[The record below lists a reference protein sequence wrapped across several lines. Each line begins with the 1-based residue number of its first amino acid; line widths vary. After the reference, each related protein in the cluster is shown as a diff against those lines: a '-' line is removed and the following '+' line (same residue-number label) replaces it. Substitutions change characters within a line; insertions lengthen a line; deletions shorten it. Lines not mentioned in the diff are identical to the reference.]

1 MKLKI
6 YQNELDVSEF
16 IEKDYECLL
25 KEWMQIREQFPLAR
39 LYKDSVC
46 VQNDVTPKTRQDALD
61 LLNAD
66 ADYFVVCHAGAA
78 LPAWAIWAALAVSV
92 AVSVYAYMNMPKVN
106 TGAESSGSSNNSLSQ
121 RQNKHRANQRIND
134 QYGTVKSIPDLIAP
148 VYRYYKDNVQVEEC
162 LLCIGRGYYEINPDS
177 IKEAETPVNT
187 IEGASISIYE
197 PSYSLVGASPQI
209 KIGEAFE
216 EYPLV
221 AKQISSIDG
230 KQTLLSPNSGELK
243 YKFVSFSDNKVA
255 VTNGVQY
262 VNTEW
267 TWSYITSTFMF
278 KPDNVYADFTSKFAS
293 GEQIIIENAIFGSVN
308 DSTISG
314 TTDVDTAGILTIA
327 TSIDIN
333 NPNYFKKIRVVSL
346 LVNDATAGDL
356 DLAGEYKVDSIV
368 KSGSSGAWVYTVTLN
383 SNFGEVNPNFTLLS
397 ADTSGVLSGVLTD
410 NDNNIDLSGTYT
422 IASVSSNEITLV
434 NPATVNSDWNRLGE
448 LTSQQVN
455 DMLNRAVTFK
465 GSSENFIGWYYG
477 GNKDTTGFILNF
489 LAQNGIYDGDRAKQ
503 VAIEVHY
510 QQVIDGVPTGAIHKV
525 GSTMQGTASNRN
537 PIGMTIKQAFS
548 FTGQFRFRVKRIND
562 NGNSASLV
570 DDVVFES
577 AYGYYQTLKSWYD
590 DVTVARLKRL
600 AIGSGTNASELNMI
614 ATRKLYSYS
623 TGVQSASRIA
633 TNNFADIV
641 VDIATDP
648 YVGRMQLSE
657 IDVQSLYELSD
668 EIEDYFG
675 TSKACEFNYTFDDKN
690 SSYQEMIFMIAEAV
704 FCTARR
710 ENGLHYFSFERETP
724 NSLILFNHRN
734 MKPESLNINDLF
746 GIQDDY
752 DGVELKWHDP
762 SDNYAEAVIKLPDD
776 LQTNYK
782 TIETVGVTNPL
793 QAHFLAWRV
802 WNKLRFNR
810 KAVEFTAYGEA
821 DLVTRKDRIALV
833 DSTVPILCSGEIE
846 QQDNTVLTLD
856 YPVNLDPLKQ
866 YVIHLQLKTGVV
878 DVIDIV
884 QQIDDFRVEIARIPL
899 MPLVVDGVAHATFSI
914 TLATESDFDA
924 YLIEEKDPSATFES
938 TVRAIQYDPRYYSN
952 DKDHINE
959 LI

>member
-25 KEWMQIREQFPLAR
+25 KEWMQIREYFPLAR

-78 LPAWAIWAALAVSV
+78 LPAWALWAALAASV
-92 AVSVYAYMNMPKVN
+92 AVSVYTYMNMPKVEASAD
-106 TGAESSGSSNNSLSQ
+106 TSGSGNNSLGQ
-121 RQNKHRANQRIND
+121 RQNKHRVNQRIND

-197 PSYSLVGASPQI
+197 PSYSLIGASPQI

-221 AKQISSIDG
+221 TKQISSVDG
-230 KQTLLSPNSGELK
+230 KQTLLSPNSGVLK
-243 YKFVSFSDNKVA
+243 YHGVSFSGNKLN
-255 VTNGVQY
+255 VTTASQG
-262 VNTEW
+262 TEKEW
-267 TWSYITSTFMF
+267 KWNVITKYWNSITR
-278 KPDNVYADFTSKFAS
+278 DLYSDFTSNFAS
-293 GEQIIIENAIFGSVN
+293 GEQIIIENAIFGTV
-308 DSTISG
+308 DDVTISG
-314 TTDVDTAGILTIA
+314 NTNVSTAGALTIA

-346 LVNDATAGDL
+346 LVNDATVGDL
-356 DLAGEYKVDSIV
+356 YLAGEYNVDSIA
-368 KSGSSGAWVYTVTLN
+368 KSGSSGAWVYTVTLS

-397 ADTSGVLSGVLTD
+397 ADTSGVLSGVLAD
-410 NDNNIDLSGTYT
+410 NENNIDLSGTYT
-422 IASVSSNEITLV
+422 ISSVSANEITLV

-448 LTSQQVN
+448 LTSQQVT
-455 DMLNRAVTFK
+455 DMLNRLVTFK

-510 QQVIDGVPTGAIHKV
+510 QQVIDGVPTGVIYKV

-537 PIGMTIKQAFS
+537 PIGMTIKQAFP

-562 NGNSASLV
+562 NGNSASLI

-577 AYGYYQTLKSWYD
+577 AYSYYQTLKLWYD

-614 ATRKLYSYS
+614 TTRKLYSYS
-623 TGVQSASRIA
+623 SGVQSAQRIA

-648 YVGRMQLSE
+648 FIGRMQLSE

-690 SSYQEMIFMIAEAV
+690 ASYQEMIFMIAEAV

-752 DGVELKWHDP
+752 DGVELKWRDP
-762 SDNYAEAVIKLPDD
+762 SDNYAEAVIKLPDE

-846 QQDNTVLTLD
+846 LQDNTVLTLD
-856 YPVNLDPLKQ
+856 YPVDLDPLKQ

-884 QQIDDFRVEIARIPL
+884 QQIDEFRIEIARIPL
-899 MPLVVDGVAHATFSI
+899 MPLVVNGVAHAAFSI

-924 YLIEEKDPSATFES
+924 YLIEEKDPTATFES
-938 TVRAIQYDPRYYSN
+938 TVRAIQYDARYYQN

-959 LI
+959 IV

>member
-6 YQNELDVSEF
+6 YQNELDASEF

-25 KEWMQIREQFPLAR
+25 KEWMQIREQYPLAR

-46 VQNDVTPKTRQDALD
+46 VQNDVTPKTKQDALD

-78 LPAWAIWAALAVSV
+78 LPAWAIWAAFAASV
-92 AVSVYAYMNMPKVN
+92 AVSVYTYMNMPKAKV
-106 TGAESSGSSNNSLSQ
+106 GSESSGSSNNSLAQ
-121 RQNKHRANQRIND
+121 RQNKHRVNQRVPDI
-134 QYGTVKSIPDLIAP
+134 YGTVKSIPDLIAP

-162 LLCIGRGYYEINPDS
+162 LLCVGRGYYDINPDS

-197 PSYSLVGASPQI
+197 PGYPLISASPQI

-221 AKQISSIDG
+221 AKQISSVDG
-230 KQTLLSPNSGELK
+230 KQTLLSPNSSELK

-267 TWSYITSTFMF
+267 TWSYITSAFMRQ
-278 KPDNVYADFTSKFAS
+278 PDNVYADFTSKFSS

-308 DSTISG
+308 DATISG
-314 TTDVDTAGILTIA
+314 NTNVSTAGALTIA

-333 NPNYFKKIRVVSL
+333 NPDDFKKIRVVSL
-346 LVNDATAGDL
+346 LVNDATAGTL
-356 DLAGEYKVDSIV
+356 DLAGEYNVDSIV
-368 KSGSSGAWVYTVTLN
+368 KSGSSGTWFYSVSLS

-397 ADTSGVLSGVLTD
+397 ANTSGVLSAVLAD
-410 NDNNIDLSGTYT
+410 NENNIDLSGTYT

-448 LTSQQVN
+448 LTSQQVTE
-455 DMLNRAVTFK
+455 MLNRVVTFK
-465 GSSENFIGWYYG
+465 GSSENFVGWYYG
-477 GNKDTTGFILNF
+477 GNKDSTGFILNF

-510 QQVIDGVPTGAIHKV
+510 QYLINGVPAGSIYKV
-525 GSTMQGTASNRN
+525 GAVMQGTANNRN
-537 PIGMTIKQAFS
+537 PIGITIKQAFP

-562 NGNSASLV
+562 NGNSASLI

-577 AYGYYQTLKSWYD
+577 AYSYYQTLKLWYD

-614 ATRKLYSYS
+614 ATRKLYSYRS
-623 TGVQSASRIA
+623 GTQSAERIA

-641 VDIATDP
+641 IDIATDP
-648 YVGRMQLSE
+648 HIGRMQLSE

-668 EIEDYFG
+668 EIEAYFG
-675 TSKACEFNYTFDDKN
+675 TSKACEFNYTFDDRN
-690 SSYQEMIFMIAEAV
+690 ASYQEMIFMIAEAV

-752 DGVELKWHDP
+752 DGVELKWRDP
-762 SDNYAEAVIKLPDD
+762 SDNYAEAVIKLPDA

-833 DSTVPILCSGEIE
+833 DSTVPNLCSGEIE
-846 QQDNTVLTLD
+846 YQDNTVLVLD
-856 YPVNLDPLKQ
+856 YPIVLDSSKQ
-866 YVIHLQLKTGVV
+866 YVIHLQLKTGAV

-884 QQIDDFRVEIARIPL
+884 RQFDEFRIEIARIPL
-899 MPLVVDGVAHATFSI
+899 MPLVVDGVAHAAFSI
-914 TLATESDFDA
+914 TLASESDFDA
-924 YLIEEKDPSATFES
+924 YLIEEKDPNATFES